1 MESEKEERI
10 LTPKANISQNPST
23 SVVSDTSLPVN
34 FDSSKKKVGTVVL
47 GQAATIQKIGGCHD
61 SPHSLQADSSQVE
74 KEVED
79 TERVHWKPPCG
90 QKLHQE

>member
-34 FDSSKKKVGTVVL
+34 FDSSKKKVETVVL
-47 GQAATIQKIGGCHD
+47 GQASTIQKI
-61 SPHSLQADSSQVE
+61 A
-74 KEVED
+74 
-79 TERVHWKPPCG
+79 ERVHWKPPCG